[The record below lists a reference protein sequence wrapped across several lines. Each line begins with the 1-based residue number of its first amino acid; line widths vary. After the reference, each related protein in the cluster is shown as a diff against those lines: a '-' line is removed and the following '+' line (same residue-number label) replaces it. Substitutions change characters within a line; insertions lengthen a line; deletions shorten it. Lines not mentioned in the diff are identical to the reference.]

1 MNNKNNPFQRFFI
14 YNEQAI
20 TYRITKTGLFQARY
34 RRNGYNIEVA
44 HRDFS
49 GMKQKFIEKMIVAEK
64 NKEQAN
70 YPTFGQF
77 AVEWLAAKQ
86 RTIKPSTYQ
95 GYAQQ
100 INKNLIPQFGKTPL
114 NLLARKEIQEYL
126 FSFSDQGKNRTAQK
140 LKILLTSMFDVI
152 AEDYP
157 KLANPMRKIVLNPYE
172 IKKGSAFSKD
182 EEKKFIDFCKKNP
195 HYQGNDAVLILMFT
209 GMRIGELQTARFCGE
224 YITCISEKTRKG
236 KKEVIRKIPVSPML
250 QRIWKLIDFEKAIS
264 TNKYCIR
271 DALKRVFPDRHPHEL
286 RYTFITRAKECG
298 CNPEAVMLWVGHE
311 HDRDVRTSKVDRGYT
326 TYSEEYLF
334 AEIKKINYD
343 YP

>member
-157 KLANPMRKIVLNPYE
+157 KLVNPMRKIVLNPYE

-209 GMRIGELQTARFCGE
+209 GMRIGELKTARFCGE

-250 QRIWKLIDFEKAIS
+250 QRIRNLIDFEKAVS
-264 TNKYCIR
+264 TNIHCIR
-271 DALKRVFPDRHPHEL
+271 DALKRVFPNRHPHEL